1 MKTVACP
8 RCEKP
13 VQWTPENK
21 FRPFCSERCKHID
34 FGAWANEEY
43 RIANATPP
51 DGDDQNAGIDARPD

>member
-1 MKTVACP
+1 MTTVACP

-13 VQWTPENK
+13 VQWVPENK
-21 FRPFCSERCKHID
+21 FRPFCSERCKNID

-51 DGDDQNAGIDARPD
+51 DGDDQVAGMSVRPD